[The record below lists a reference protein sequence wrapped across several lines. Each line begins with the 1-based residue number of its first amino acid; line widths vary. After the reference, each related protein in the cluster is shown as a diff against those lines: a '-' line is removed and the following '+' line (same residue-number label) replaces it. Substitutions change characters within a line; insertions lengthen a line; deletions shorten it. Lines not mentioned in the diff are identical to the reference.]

1 MGIYSRILHPF
12 LAPLDGM
19 LTMMNCH
26 KWLSAHIESA
36 YSTQSSLPG
45 NAPNHSCLLTI
56 IRSDEIVMITVCPL
70 NWEWYSQSQM
80 PTFDCCQEGYR
91 QTIHS
96 YHYLIQ
102 ESHKWWKNTAS
113 AHLSQWKA
121 GSSKHSTPKWDAI
134 SDVCC
139 LDEGRA
145 MEDVILIR
153 LFGGGIWW
161 NCHLNLRCS
170 QSIVTV
176 PRWERPCAFIAAITT
191 SWCVSYSLDF
201 KNA

>member
-1 MGIYSRILHPF
+1 
-12 LAPLDGM
+12 
-19 LTMMNCH
+19 
-26 KWLSAHIESA
+26 
-36 YSTQSSLPG
+36 
-45 NAPNHSCLLTI
+45 
-56 IRSDEIVMITVCPL
+56 MITVCPL

-96 YHYLIQ
+96 NHYLIQ

-161 NCHLNLRCS
+161 NCHLNLWCS
-170 QSIVTV
+170 LSIVTI

-191 SWCVSYSLDF
+191 SWCVIYSLDF
-201 KNA
+201 KKCLGICWLLMGCDYIYPPPCPSQNSLSQARLHWYVDVILRIL